1 MVDVR
6 QSGSCEYG
14 EDAGGSVVEVRQGG
28 SPEYGEDASGSEGA
42 WRR

>member
-28 SPEYGEDASGSEGA
+28 SEVEVRQWD
-42 WRR
+42 WWVW